1 MTVLLGLYLF
11 CAWVSWKNLSHIN
24 AVVHPQTIPAFVT
37 MIVLSMLTVFTA
49 ITKGDIELW
58 ATFQVFAILPVLGA
72 ILAILSLRRQTVGG
86 LNLNLRDFL
95 TRGFSRVPGPR
106 LPPASKAKATLFL
119 IAGFLWFFG
128 LAFVRNYA
136 EAQHQMQV
144 FGLAI
149 AAGFMFLIRARHNLQ
164 PDFQTVVSDD
174 PRPPILFLR
183 SFADDKNVTEGSHA
197 ENIFNNLGFIGYGFF
212 DFSLESRLAA
222 HFSEFGPFIA
232 VGQPKDKS
240 PHLGAIRAHLS
251 EDEWRASVLRWFAA
265 SRLVLM
271 LLGTTKWVS
280 WELQTLIDLGHARKT
295 LLIFPPLSTGP
306 SRKLSGRAERM
317 NSLSIILGETAWAST
332 LSNLQE
338 NHEAEHIRA
347 IVFEPE
353 GGLTAVISR
362 PDNRDS
368 YHFAALVA
376 QYFAEKN
383 LNDNVGPSDAT
394 SSVEPDEDLASFPAR
409 AVAVILDTAVVLAC
423 CAVLK
428 SILPFKI
435 PVAEA
440 VIGLLIFDYLF
451 LDMGSVERSH
461 TGNNHCQ
468 CFSPLEVRG
477 ADRVASVGGTEPD
490 SLCGCRAD
498 LSGGVCVCAGILI
511 TAAPRRPRGRDVGY
525 TRLAD

>member
-1 MTVLLGLYLF
+1 MGGNGIVAELPVKQTLRVIDISRIAWRFRFVTFGMYLMTVVSVATIPGLIQAAFIERPSVLEFAIMTVLLGLYLF

-183 SFADDKNVTEGSHA
+183 LFADDKNVTEGSHA

-232 VGQPKDKS
+232 VGQPKDK
-240 PHLGAIRAHLS
+240 A
-251 EDEWRASVLRWFAA
+251 
-265 SRLVLM
+265 
-271 LLGTTKWVS
+271 
-280 WELQTLIDLGHARKT
+280 LI
-295 LLIFPPLSTGP
+295 
-306 SRKLSGRAERM
+306 
-317 NSLSIILGETAWAST
+317 
-332 LSNLQE
+332 
-338 NHEAEHIRA
+338 
-347 IVFEPE
+347 
-353 GGLTAVISR
+353 
-362 PDNRDS
+362 
-368 YHFAALVA
+368 
-376 QYFAEKN
+376 
-383 LNDNVGPSDAT
+383 
-394 SSVEPDEDLASFPAR
+394 
-409 AVAVILDTAVVLAC
+409 
-423 CAVLK
+423 
-428 SILPFKI
+428 
-435 PVAEA
+435 
-440 VIGLLIFDYLF
+440 
-451 LDMGSVERSH
+451 
-461 TGNNHCQ
+461 
-468 CFSPLEVRG
+468 
-477 ADRVASVGGTEPD
+477 
-490 SLCGCRAD
+490 
-498 LSGGVCVCAGILI
+498 
-511 TAAPRRPRGRDVGY
+511 
-525 TRLAD
+525 